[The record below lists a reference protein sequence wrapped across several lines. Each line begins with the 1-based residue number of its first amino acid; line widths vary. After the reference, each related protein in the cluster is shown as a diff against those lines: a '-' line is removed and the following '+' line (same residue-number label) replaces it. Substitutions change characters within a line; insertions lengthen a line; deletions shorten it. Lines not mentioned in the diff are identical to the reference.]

1 LGKASRTASPQPR
14 SGPTGEAGPTQAAGE
29 GPLIVIV
36 LPAYNEAEAIPRLLR
51 RIQETAPAL
60 AEPCRVIVVDDGS
73 SDETGERA
81 AALDSPAVPVEVVRH
96 DVNRGLH
103 GAIATGLRR
112 AAASCREDDWVVT
125 MDADDTH
132 PPRLIRDMVAA
143 GQSAEIV
150 IASRFQPG
158 AVWHGRTWDRILF
171 SYGVSW
177 LFRAMWPM
185 PSVRDY
191 TCGYRAYRAGL
202 LQRAWKHWGDALVS
216 EPSFACMPDLLW
228 KLSRLQPAIREV
240 PLELHYDRKPGPSKM
255 QVARTIRRTLVLLF
269 KRRLGL

>member
-1 LGKASRTASPQPR
+1 MAARMERLSEQQRLTA
-14 SGPTGEAGPTQAAGE
+14 
-29 GPLIVIV
+29 
-36 LPAYNEAEAIPRLLR
+36 RLCPSKSSVM
-51 RIQETAPAL
+51 TSTVGCMAPSTL
-60 AEPCRVIVVDDGS
+60 ACVGRQ
-73 SDETGERA
+73 
-81 AALDSPAVPVEVVRH
+81 L
-96 DVNRGLH
+96 
-103 GAIATGLRR
+103 
-112 AAASCREDDWVVT
+112 SCREDDWVVT

-143 GQSAEIV
+143 GQGAEIV